1 MYNTNLRQL
10 LKWNKATKKTPLKVS
25 GKVTIM
31 MKTPILSL
39 TNEVKLRYVVNSGD
53 TTAIVSTGFGISKK
67 KLMKTNQ
74 IKNSKY
80 LTAGKNLRIIL
91 K

>member
-1 MYNTNLRQL
+1 
-10 LKWNKATKKTPLKVS
+10 
-25 GKVTIM
+25 

-53 TTAIVSTGFGISKK
+53 TTAMVSTGFGIPKK

-80 LTAGKNLRIIL
+80 LTAGKNLTIIL

>member
-1 MYNTNLRQL
+1 
-10 LKWNKATKKTPLKVS
+10 
-25 GKVTIM
+25 M
-31 MKTPILSL
+31 METPILSL
-39 TNEVKLRYVVNSGD
+39 TNEIKLRYVVNNGD

-80 LTAGKNLRIIL
+80 LTAGKNLKITL